1 MEFDKKT
8 VMIGVGIL
16 VVIALIYFYFMKS
29 KKNDGP
35 ASASSESSSGPTI
48 YGTMTCPYTV
58 KQVEKYPDYKFVD
71 CSGGKCPDFVSAF
84 PTTKHSDGKI
94 EVGFS

>member
-8 VMIGVGIL
+8 IMIGVGIVL
-16 VVIALIYFYFMKS
+16 ALALIYFYFMKS
-29 KKNDGP
+29 KKP
-35 ASASSESSSGPTI
+35 TSSDSSSSSSGPTI

-58 KQVEKYPDYKFVD
+58 KQTEKYPDYKFVD
-71 CSGGKCPDFVSAF
+71 CSTGKCPDFVTAF